1 MIMRHRIAH
10 ILPWPY
16 VGGTEHGTLRIAKAV
31 DSSRFTNVAFCV
43 PNADPVRS
51 LFDNA
56 GIPCATYEPPVP
68 SYRSGAAFLS
78 ASFRLARELKRQRA
92 DLVHCADLYAAH
104 HAALAARLAGLPVL
118 SHIRNRFENMSSR
131 DCTFLWPVKKFIF
144 VSRDTWHRFGFSV
157 SQGRGTVIYDGIDIP
172 ASDDGDRDRVR
183 REFAIPETASVV
195 GMMARVAPQKD
206 FVTLARAAV
215 RILEVQPQTRFL
227 IVGDHTSASSYREH
241 YDWVQALLRAHG
253 VIDSFI
259 FTGHR
264 PDARRFLEAFD
275 VFVLSTHSEG
285 LPLVILE
292 AMAQAKPVVATDV
305 DGVPELI
312 QHGETGLLHSH
323 ENHQELAAHVLTLL
337 RDRTLAERIGAA
349 GRRLVQTRFTTAE
362 FATNM
367 NSTYAAALAL
377 PVS

>member
-1 MIMRHRIAH
+1 
-10 ILPWPY
+10 
-16 VGGTEHGTLRIAKAV
+16 
-31 DSSRFTNVAFCV
+31 
-43 PNADPVRS
+43 
-51 LFDNA
+51 
-56 GIPCATYEPPVP
+56 
-68 SYRSGAAFLS
+68 
-78 ASFRLARELKRQRA
+78 
-92 DLVHCADLYAAH
+92 
-104 HAALAARLAGLPVL
+104 
-118 SHIRNRFENMSSR
+118 MSSR

-349 GRRLVQTRFTTAE
+349 GRRLVQTRSTTAE